1 MNATII
7 LTVEEPTSPLV
18 LLKRVQGE
26 EHLSPLYEVSSK
38 WIWITKN
45 GTYGEVTHFIKIPDI
60 FYSRFPRTLEK
71 AVAIVSTS
79 NLSFAQNLPEGD
91 KIEMASELAH
101 NMFKA
106 ASICSFVFVGHDDVL
121 ALGSPFKKRDTW
133 KGNVKVLELKCNN
146 I

>member
-1 MNATII
+1 M
-7 LTVEEPTSPLV
+7 EEPTSPLV
-18 LLKRVQGE
+18 SLKRVQGE
-26 EHLSPLYEVSSK
+26 EHLSPRYEVSSK

-45 GTYGEVTHFIKIPDI
+45 NTYGEVTHFIKILDI
-60 FYSRFPRTLEK
+60 FYSRFPRNLEK
-71 AVAIVSTS
+71 VVAIVSTS
-79 NLSFAQNLPEGD
+79 NLSFTRNLPEGD

-106 ASICSFVFVGHDDVL
+106 ASICSFVSVGHDDVL
-121 ALGSPFKKRDTW
+121 ALSSPFKKRDTW